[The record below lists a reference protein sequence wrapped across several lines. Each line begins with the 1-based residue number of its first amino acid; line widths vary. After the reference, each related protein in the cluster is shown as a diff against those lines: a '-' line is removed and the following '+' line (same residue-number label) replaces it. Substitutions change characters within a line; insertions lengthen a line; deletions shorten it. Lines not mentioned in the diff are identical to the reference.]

1 MTALE
6 VLKKYWGYDA
16 FRPLQSEIIESA
28 LSGRDTLAL
37 LPTGGGKSVCFQ
49 IPAIVKGG
57 ICLVISPLIA
67 LMKDQVE
74 QLNKRGIK
82 AAAVYSGMSAKE
94 IDFALDNCVY
104 DPEMRFLYLSPER
117 LKTELFKIPVKKMP
131 VRLLAVD
138 EAHCISQWGYDFRP
152 PYMQI
157 AEIREILPSDVPCMA
172 LTASA
177 TEKVCKDI
185 VRSLH
190 FKQEYAFFKKS
201 FAREN
206 LWYSCFE
213 EENKLDKM
221 LKILEKVPGTS
232 VIYVRN
238 RAKTQQTAEI
248 LKKRGISADFYHAG
262 LAAAERAKKQ
272 ENWINNQTR
281 VIVATNAFGMGIDKA
296 DVRTVIHLDLPDS
309 MEAYYQE
316 AGRAGRDGQKAFP
329 VLLFDN
335 KDLDNLRE
343 NIENSHPSIEKIR
356 NTYAALC
363 NYFQLAVG
371 GGEMMSFPFD
381 FQDFCQKFN
390 LPPGDTF
397 HCLKKA
403 EEQGILL
410 MSEALH
416 TPSALRFVISGEDLY
431 RFQVSNPSADFF
443 VKNLVRM
450 YGGDSFS
457 QYVRINETQIAKI
470 LTISVEKVVLSLQN
484 LDKSGVLSY
493 LPASDKPKISFLIP
507 RAEQKNLP
515 LNTQYMSARKE
526 NALEKAEN
534 MIHYARNTTKCRA
547 LFIMNCF
554 DEKNDVPCGVCDICL
569 KNKKIPFISD
579 ADLEKAILQAFS
591 EGKMSKEALIKRV
604 NSAYEVRIIEILRK
618 LYEKKVIQTD
628 EDKKIFL
635 R

>member
-1 MTALE
+1 
-6 VLKKYWGYDA
+6 
-16 FRPLQSEIIESA
+16 
-28 LSGRDTLAL
+28 
-37 LPTGGGKSVCFQ
+37 
-49 IPAIVKGG
+49 
-57 ICLVISPLIA
+57 
-67 LMKDQVE
+67 
-74 QLNKRGIK
+74 
-82 AAAVYSGMSAKE
+82 
-94 IDFALDNCVY
+94 
-104 DPEMRFLYLSPER
+104 
-117 LKTELFKIPVKKMP
+117 
-131 VRLLAVD
+131 
-138 EAHCISQWGYDFRP
+138 
-152 PYMQI
+152 
-157 AEIREILPSDVPCMA
+157 
-172 LTASA
+172 
-177 TEKVCKDI
+177 
-185 VRSLH
+185 
-190 FKQEYAFFKKS
+190 
-201 FAREN
+201 
-206 LWYSCFE
+206 
-213 EENKLDKM
+213 
-221 LKILEKVPGTS
+221 
-232 VIYVRN
+232 
-238 RAKTQQTAEI
+238 
-248 LKKRGISADFYHAG
+248 
-262 LAAAERAKKQ
+262 
-272 ENWINNQTR
+272 
-281 VIVATNAFGMGIDKA
+281 
-296 DVRTVIHLDLPDS
+296 
-309 MEAYYQE
+309 
-316 AGRAGRDGQKAFP
+316 
-329 VLLFDN
+329 
-335 KDLDNLRE
+335 
-343 NIENSHPSIEKIR
+343 
-356 NTYAALC
+356 
-363 NYFQLAVG
+363 VG